1 MELTLLNSKEFSIET
16 DSLRNLIKQKA
27 TLAILD
33 ASPDVRFDG
42 EKNHWICPLASYEG
56 LCYALHNS
64 GAVVN
69 QLPRSVLAAL
79 SLSARRRGEE
89 GTAESEK
96 ENVLS
101 ELKSKIPARL
111 LKSLA
116 SFQREGVVFA
126 LKNEGKAFIA
136 DEMGLGKTIQ
146 ALAIA
151 AAYSHEWPVL
161 VVCPSGARYHWRA
174 EILQWLAPD
183 LVERYDSD
191 DIVLVES
198 GSTLRL
204 PPRTEKNPIP
214 FKFLIISYSLVSK
227 LQTQLE
233 SMNFKVAIVD
243 ESHYLKNHRA
253 RRTVCLEG
261 IVRKTARAVLLSG
274 TPALSRFVHSCN
286 DLMSS

>member
-1 MELTLLNSKEFSIET
+1 MK
-16 DSLRNLIKQKA
+16 
-27 TLAILD
+27 ILD
-33 ASPDVRFDG
+33 SSPDVRFDG
-42 EKNHWICPLASYEG
+42 EKNRWICPLSSYEG
-56 LCYALHNS
+56 ICYALHNS
-64 GAVVN
+64 GAVVS

-89 GTAESEK
+89 GAASAESDR

-101 ELKSKIPARL
+101 QLKSMIPGRL
-111 LKSLA
+111 LKALA
-116 SFQREGVVFA
+116 PFQREGVVFA

-151 AAYSHEWPVL
+151 AAYAQEWPVL

-183 LVERYDSD
+183 LVERHDPQ

-198 GSTLRL
+198 GSSLLL
-204 PPRTEKNPIP
+204 PPKTEKNQGA

-233 SMNFKVAIVD
+233 NMNFKVAIVD

-253 RRTVCLEG
+253 RRTICLEG
-261 IVRKTARAVLLSG
+261 IVRKTARSVLLSG
-274 TPALSRFVHSCN
+274 TPALSRYVYYPV
-286 DLMSS
+286 L